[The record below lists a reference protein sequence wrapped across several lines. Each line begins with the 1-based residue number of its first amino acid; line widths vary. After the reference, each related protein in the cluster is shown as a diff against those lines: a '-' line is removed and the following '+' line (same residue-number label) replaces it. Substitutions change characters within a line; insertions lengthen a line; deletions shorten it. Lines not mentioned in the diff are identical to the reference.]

1 MSFKEKFFNIL
12 NMEIGNKLNLL
23 DLSISLKEAGLLLK
37 SNINTAETINLLSK
51 TSPNKTLKKIFA
63 EVYENLLKGFDL
75 YQSFSE
81 TKKFDNLFLSLI
93 KSGESSEKLS
103 EVFLYLSLYY
113 EKKYKLKQK
122 LISIMT
128 YPIILLFVTFVVL
141 VFLLNNVIPMFL
153 EIFEDSNVELPKVTK
168 FLVKSTNFVKQ
179 NYLYIIL
186 GILIFVIFIKF
197 ISKKYAVRKFF
208 GKMLFKIPYIK
219 GHYQNYITSI
229 VAKNLTILLNGN
241 ISIVEALEIVK
252 NSTRNIFISEHLE
265 VAILKI
271 KSGKLISNSLKDDLI
286 FNLAFINMLAIGE
299 NSENLVEILESATE
313 YYDQK
318 INYSVDKILQYL
330 QPIIIIFNFTLCCI
344 YRLFNSN
351 TDFRLVERNK
361 YRIDNKKATIFFVA
375 FVFFLIFFDYFSFIS
390 AKIFLMSVKISS

>member
-1 MSFKEKFFNIL
+1 MNNVI
-12 NMEIGNKLNLL
+12 
-23 DLSISLKEAGLLLK
+23 
-37 SNINTAETINLLSK
+37 ETINNRVSLR
-51 TSPNKTLKKIFA
+51 
-63 EVYENLLKGFDL
+63 VYKDTPISDEDL
-75 YQSFSE
+75 
-81 TKKFDNLFLSLI
+81 N
-93 KSGESSEKLS
+93 
-103 EVFLYLSLYY
+103 
-113 EKKYKLKQK
+113 
-122 LISIMT
+122 
-128 YPIILLFVTFVVL
+128 IIL
-141 VFLLNNVIPMFL
+141 N
-153 EIFEDSNVELPKVTK
+153 SA
-168 FLVKSTNFVKQ
+168 
-179 NYLYIIL
+179 
-186 GILIFVIFIKF
+186 IK
-197 ISKKYAVRKFF
+197 A
-208 GKMLFKIPYIK
+208 P
-219 GHYQNYITSI
+219 T
-229 VAKNLTILLNGN
+229 AGN
-241 ISIVEALEIVK
+241 MMMYS
-252 NSTRNIFISEHLE
+252 
-265 VAILKI
+265 ILKI